1 MTSSELAEF
10 VGRVRRLFRGEID
23 EEIFALA
30 KVRIGGLRLPVCL
43 AALDDYALLYGGSR
57 GKFIPAKFFE
67 FYAKRTTTDEN
78 APATKVEKAV
88 SRHLADEVERER
100 IAEDWDRLRSIC
112 QSLAHPR
119 RSEIVNFLHARGW
132 SRFPDRIED
141 WSQVQILAVSD
152 IATDRIVDGFWNPE
166 TMRTDGTED
175 PRSFWGRVGSLRVGS
190 GDGGSLRPSVDPS
203 RLPGDSGEAGNRVS
217 RVPAGRSASAGDETD
232 IPF

>member
-141 WSQVQILAVSD
+141 WSQV
-152 IATDRIVDGFWNPE
+152 
-166 TMRTDGTED
+166 
-175 PRSFWGRVGSLRVGS
+175 RSSRSPISRPTGSSMGS
-190 GDGGSLRPSVDPS
+190 GTRKQCEPMGR
-203 RLPGDSGEAGNRVS
+203 RIPGASGVAS
-217 RVPAGRSASAGDETD
+217 DRSG
-232 IPF
+232 